1 VLEKVAVVYLLP
13 LVTCLLILFIKGE
26 KRITQVSFVA
36 NLLVFMHTIFLIGYF
51 VFAKQSFQEIHLGE
65 LAYEREHF
73 EFDFLFDELAVLF
86 SFIIGFL
93 SLVVIKFSSYYLH
106 REIGFKRFFF
116 TINLFIFGL
125 YLLSMAGTL
134 DLFFAGWEIVGLSSF
149 LLIGFYHERT
159 RPVRNA
165 FRVFTIY
172 RICDFGLLMSAI
184 LIHLYLKS
192 YNHFYAME
200 HIESLPDLTLVK
212 TILPLLLV
220 FASIGKSAQFP
231 FVNWPARAMEGPTP
245 SSAIFYG
252 GLSIHCGV
260 VLLLR
265 TYPLFESNNIILG
278 VIFTIGLLSFIY
290 GRRIGKVQSNIKG
303 QLAYSAVSQIG
314 LMYIEIAL
322 GLITLVYIHLFC
334 HAILRCYQILVSPSI
349 VADYVFNQDQE
360 SESIPL
366 NRNLKL
372 STTFFSFGIQEGL
385 ISITE
390 RGFFPFPMIMIKIY
404 FKKYWKYLVALPLF
418 AYILFYFVFTT
429 RLVAFNYRE
438 FAAHI
443 IGSLDLGL
451 CLYCLISND
460 PPRKIWNIFFL
471 SMISFISS
479 NLIFSEHAGAGV
491 LLYTLGAA
499 PCWILGYVALRKIP
513 PVPLYRYNGL
523 YSQYTREYYLFLL
536 AFIGLAGYPFTTIFW
551 AEDVLFG
558 ELLTEA
564 PLLLVFT
571 ALSMVLNGFIGA
583 RLLVK
588 IFWGFPSYT
597 KV

>member
-1 VLEKVAVVYLLP
+1 MLEKAAIVYLLP
-13 LVTCLLILFIKGE
+13 LISCLLILFIKGE
-26 KRITQVSFVA
+26 KKITRISFAA
-36 NLLVFMHTIFLIGYF
+36 NLLVFIHTIFLIGYF
-51 VFAKQSFQEIHLGE
+51 VFGKQSFQEIHLGK

-73 EFDFLFDELAVLF
+73 EFDFLFDELALLF
-86 SFIIGFL
+86 SFVIGFL

-165 FRVFTIY
+165 FRVFSIY

-200 HIESLPDLTLVK
+200 HIERLPDLTTVK

-260 VLLLR
+260 ILLLR
-265 TYPLFESNNIILG
+265 TYPLFENNNIILG
-278 VIFTIGLLSFIY
+278 IIFAIGLLSFIY

-314 LMYIEIAL
+314 LMYVEIAL
-322 GLITLVYIHLFC
+322 GWITLVYVHLFC

-349 VADYVFNQDQE
+349 IADHVFSE
-360 SESIPL
+360 SYDAKSIPL
-366 NRNLKL
+366 KRNLKL

-390 RGFFPFPMIMIKIY
+390 RGFFPVPMIMMKSY
-404 FKKYWKYLVALPLF
+404 FKKYWKFFVALPLF
-418 AYILFYFVFTT
+418 IYILFYFVFRTSM
-429 RLVAFNYRE
+429 LIFDYRD
-438 FAAHI
+438 FAAHTL
-443 IGSLDLGL
+443 GSLDLAI

-460 PPRKIWNIFFL
+460 PPKKIWNIFLL
-471 SMISFISS
+471 SMITFISS
-479 NLIFSEHAGAGV
+479 NLIFSDHPGAGV
-491 LLYTLGAA
+491 LLYTIGAA

-513 PVPLYRYNGL
+513 SVPLYRYNGL
-523 YSQYTREYYLFLL
+523 YSLYTREYYLFLL
-536 AFIGLAGYPFTTIFW
+536 AFIGLSGYPFTTIFW

-564 PLLLVFT
+564 PLLLVLT

-583 RLLVK
+583 RLMVK
-588 IFWGFPSYT
+588 IFWGFPSYS

>member
-1 VLEKVAVVYLLP
+1 
-13 LVTCLLILFIKGE
+13 
-26 KRITQVSFVA
+26 
-36 NLLVFMHTIFLIGYF
+36 
-51 VFAKQSFQEIHLGE
+51 
-65 LAYEREHF
+65 
-73 EFDFLFDELAVLF
+73 
-86 SFIIGFL
+86 
-93 SLVVIKFSSYYLH
+93 
-106 REIGFKRFFF
+106 
-116 TINLFIFGL
+116 
-125 YLLSMAGTL
+125 
-134 DLFFAGWEIVGLSSF
+134 
-149 LLIGFYHERT
+149 
-159 RPVRNA
+159 
-165 FRVFTIY
+165 
-172 RICDFGLLMSAI
+172 
-184 LIHLYLKS
+184 
-192 YNHFYAME
+192 ME

-499 PCWILGYVALRKIP
+499 PCWILGYVALRKFP